1 MAKLSRRSRV
11 EGKCENL
18 LVENN
23 LKISSFSQRLLFRLQ
38 FSFWVSGPR
47 GG

>member
-11 EGKCENL
+11 EEKCENL
-18 LVENN
+18 LVENIF
-23 LKISSFSQRLLFRLQ
+23 KMSSFSQRLLIRLQ
-38 FSFWVSGPR
+38 FYFCVSGPR